1 MKKFL
6 IVLLVIIC
14 LGLGAGVVYMKGSE
28 DNEGPKITFSEDKDT
43 KYTSDMTKEDLLKD
57 VTAQDNRDG
66 DVTDSLTVETIYPKN
81 DGKQV
86 TVIFVAKDSSNN
98 VTKKEFTMEAENG
111 SAENPDLG
119 LVDNEDLNDAD
130 SENTE
135 TDAQDTAE
143 ADTQDTAEND
153 KQDTPDA
160 DSTDS
165 TEASADSADGELTPQ
180 EQAQKT
186 EEDKIAQLSPQAPK
200 MYLTTYYVEVPVGT
214 TLDKLSYVK
223 DIQDDTE
230 TTDELF
236 KKIQI
241 TGDVN
246 TAAAGNYELTYYV
259 VDNQGNSSN
268 GAVLT
273 VVVK

>member
-6 IVLLVIIC
+6 IVLLVIVC
-14 LGLGAGVVYMKGSE
+14 LGLGAGVVYMIGAE

-43 KYTSDMTKEDLLKD
+43 KYTSGMTKEDLLRD
-57 VTAQDNRDG
+57 VKAQDNKDG

-81 DGKQV
+81 DGSQV
-86 TVIFVAKDSSNN
+86 AVIFVAKDKSNN
-98 VTKKEFTMEAENG
+98 VTKKEFTMEAEGG

-119 LVDNEDLNDAD
+119 LVDNEDLTDDAENSD
-130 SENTE
+130 S
-135 TDAQDTAE
+135 TDAE
-143 ADTQDTAEND
+143 ADTQDVQAED
-153 KQDTPDA
+153 STESSDDSA
-160 DSTDS
+160 DSTDG
-165 TEASADSADGELTPQ
+165 DLTPE

-186 EEDKIAQLSPQAPK
+186 EEDKITQLSPQDPK

-230 TTDELF
+230 STSDLF

-246 TAAAGNYELTYYV
+246 TAAAGTYELTYYV

>member
-1 MKKFL
+1 M
-6 IVLLVIIC
+6 
-14 LGLGAGVVYMKGSE
+14 VYIKGSE

-43 KYTSDMTKEDLLKD
+43 KYTSGMTTEDLLKD
-57 VTAQDNRDG
+57 VRAQDNKDG
-66 DVTDSLTVETIYPKN
+66 DVTESLTVETMYPKN
-81 DGKQV
+81 DGKQI
-86 TVIFVAKDSSNN
+86 TVIFVAKDKSNN
-98 VTKKEFTMEAENG
+98 VTKKEFTMEAEDG

-119 LVDNEDLNDAD
+119 LVDNEDLTD
-130 SENTE
+130 NTDE
-135 TDAQDTAE
+135 
-143 ADTQDTAEND
+143 AEN
-153 KQDTPDA
+153 PDA
-160 DSTDS
+160 DSDTEDTSEEDSTDSSDDAADS
-165 TEASADSADGELTPQ
+165 TEGDLTPE

-214 TLDKLSYVK
+214 VLDKLSYVK

-230 TTDELF
+230 TTSDLF

-246 TAAAGNYELTYYV
+246 TATPGTYELTYYV

-268 GAVLT
+268 GAILT

>member
-6 IVLLVIIC
+6 VVLLVIIC
-14 LGLGAGVVYMKGSE
+14 LGLGAGIVYMFGVE

-43 KYTSDMTKEDLLKD
+43 KYTSDMTKEDLLKG

-81 DGKQV
+81 DEKQV
-86 TVIFVAKDSSNN
+86 AVIFVAKDQENN
-98 VTKKEFTMEAENG
+98 VTKKEFTMENEDGTGAD
-111 SAENPDLG
+111 PQMG
-119 LVDNEDLNDAD
+119 LIDNEDLSDA
-130 SENTE
+130 
-135 TDAQDTAE
+135 
-143 ADTQDTAEND
+143 
-153 KQDTPDA
+153 A
-160 DSTDS
+160 DSTDNTDS
-165 TEASADSADGELTPQ
+165 TDDTEAAPADETQDAAAADSIAADSAEYSQDNLTPE

-186 EEDKIAQLSPQAPK
+186 QEDKIAQLSPQDPK
-200 MYLTTYYVEVPVGT
+200 MYLTTYYVEIPAGT

-230 TTDELF
+230 LTSELY

-241 TGDVN
+241 SGDVDTN
-246 TAAAGNYELTYYV
+246 TPGTYELTYYV
-259 VDNQGNSSN
+259 VDNSGNSSN

>member
-6 IVLLVIIC
+6 VVLLVIIC
-14 LGLGAGVVYMKGSE
+14 LGLGAGIVYMFGIE

-43 KYTSDMTKEDLLKD
+43 KYTSDMTKEDLLKG

-81 DGKQV
+81 DEKQV
-86 TVIFVAKDSSNN
+86 AVIFVAKDQENN
-98 VTKKEFTMEAENG
+98 VTKKEFTMENEDG
-111 SAENPDLG
+111 TDTDPQIG
-119 LVDNEDLNDAD
+119 LIDNEDLSDAAD
-130 SENTE
+130 SIDNT
-135 TDAQDTAE
+135 
-143 ADTQDTAEND
+143 
-153 KQDTPDA
+153 
-160 DSTDS
+160 DSTDNTEAAPADETQAAAAVDS
-165 TEASADSADGELTPQ
+165 TEPSQDDLTPE

-186 EEDKIAQLSPQAPK
+186 QEDKIAQLSPQDPK
-200 MYLTTYYVEVPVGT
+200 MYLTTYYVEIPVGT

-230 TTDELF
+230 LTSELY

-241 TGDVN
+241 SGDVDTN
-246 TAAAGNYELTYYV
+246 TPGTYELTYYV
-259 VDNQGNSSN
+259 VDNSGNSSN

>member
-6 IVLLVIIC
+6 IILLVIVCI
-14 LGLGAGVVYMKGSE
+14 GLGAGVIYIKGSE

-43 KYTSDMTKEDLLKD
+43 KYTSGMTTEDLLKD
-57 VTAQDNRDG
+57 VRAQDNKDG
-66 DVTDSLTVETIYPKN
+66 DVTDSLTVETMYPKN
-81 DGKQV
+81 DGEQV
-86 TVIFVAKDSSNN
+86 TVIFVAKDKSNN
-98 VTKKEFTMEAENG
+98 VTKKEFTMEAEDG

-119 LVDNEDLNDAD
+119 LVDNEDLTD
-130 SENTE
+130 NT
-135 TDAQDTAE
+135 DQ
-143 ADTQDTAEND
+143 AEN
-153 KQDTPDA
+153 PDA
-160 DSTDS
+160 DSDTEDTSEEDSTDSSDDAADS
-165 TEASADSADGELTPQ
+165 TEGDLTPE

-214 TLDKLSYVK
+214 ALNKLSYVK

-230 TTDELF
+230 TTSDLF

-246 TAAAGNYELTYYV
+246 TATPGTYELTYYV

-268 GAVLT
+268 GAILT

>member
-6 IVLLVIIC
+6 VFLLVVIC

-28 DNEGPKITFSEDKDT
+28 DSEGPKITFAEGKDT
-43 KYTSDMTKEDLLKD
+43 TYTSDMTEEDLLKD
-57 VTAQDNRDG
+57 VKAQDDKDG

-86 TVIFVAKDSSNN
+86 SVIFVAKDKNNN
-98 VTKKEFTMEAENG
+98 VTKKEFTMEAQDG
-111 SAENPDLG
+111 SAENPQLG
-119 LVDNEDLNDAD
+119 LIDNDGLAEDGDSAD
-130 SENTE
+130 TTEPAEE
-135 TDAQDTAE
+135 TDSQDVAE
-143 ADTQDTAEND
+143 
-153 KQDTPDA
+153 A

-165 TEASADSADGELTPQ
+165 DSTDSESADSTEGDLTPE

-186 EEDKIAQLSPQAPK
+186 QEDKIAQLSPQDPK

-230 TTDELF
+230 TTSELF

-246 TAAAGNYELTYYV
+246 TATPGTYELTYYV
-259 VDNQGNSSN
+259 VDNSGNSSN

>member
-1 MKKFL
+1 MKKLL
-6 IVLLVIIC
+6 ITLLVIIC
-14 LGLGAGVVYMKGSE
+14 VGLGAGVVYMKVSE
-28 DNEGPKITFSEDKDT
+28 DNEGPKITFAEGKDT
-43 KYTSDMTKEDLLKD
+43 HYTSDMTEKDLLKD
-57 VTAQDNRDG
+57 VTAQDDRDG

-86 TVIFVAKDSSNN
+86 AVIFVAKDKKNK

-111 SAENPDLG
+111 SADNPQLG
-119 LVDNEDLNDAD
+119 LIDNEDMDDSTDSSDAAEPAAEGQDSDLVSAD
-130 SENTE
+130 STE
-135 TDAQDTAE
+135 
-143 ADTQDTAEND
+143 
-153 KQDTPDA
+153 A

-165 TEASADSADGELTPQ
+165 ATGDLTPE

-186 EEDKIAQLSPQAPK
+186 QEDKIAQLSPQAPK

-230 TTDELF
+230 STSDLF

-246 TAAAGNYELTYYV
+246 TNTPGTYELTYYV
-259 VDNQGNSSN
+259 VDNSGNSSN

>member
-1 MKKFL
+1 MKKIL
-6 IVLLVIIC
+6 IVLLVIVCI
-14 LGLGAGVVYMKGSE
+14 GLGAGVIYIKGSE

-43 KYTSDMTKEDLLKD
+43 KYTSGMTTEDLLKD
-57 VTAQDNRDG
+57 VRAQDNKDG
-66 DVTDSLTVETIYPKN
+66 DVTDSLTVETMYPKN
-81 DGKQV
+81 DGKQI
-86 TVIFVAKDSSNN
+86 TVIFVAKDKSNN
-98 VTKKEFTMEAENG
+98 VTKKEFTMEAEDG

-119 LVDNEDLNDAD
+119 LVDNEDLTDNAD
-130 SENTE
+130 
-135 TDAQDTAE
+135 QAE
-143 ADTQDTAEND
+143 
-153 KQDTPDA
+153 KPDA
-160 DSTDS
+160 DSDTEDTSEEDSTDSSDDATDS
-165 TEASADSADGELTPQ
+165 TEGDLTPE

-200 MYLTTYYVEVPVGT
+200 LYLT
-214 TLDKLSYVK
+214 SYVK

-230 TTDELF
+230 TRSDLF

-246 TAAAGNYELTYYV
+246 TATPGTYELTYYV

-268 GAVLT
+268 GAILT

>member
-1 MKKFL
+1 MKKFF
-6 IVLLVIIC
+6 VFLLVVIC

-28 DNEGPKITFSEDKDT
+28 DNEGPKITFEEGKDT
-43 KYTSDMTKEDLLKD
+43 NYTSDMTEEDLLKD
-57 VTAQDNRDG
+57 VKAQDDKDG

-86 TVIFVAKDSSNN
+86 SVIFVAKDKNNN
-98 VTKKEFTMEAENG
+98 VTKKEFTMEAQDG
-111 SAENPDLG
+111 SAENPQLG
-119 LVDNEDLNDAD
+119 LIDNDGLAEDGDSADTTEPAEEAD
-130 SENTE
+130 S
-135 TDAQDTAE
+135 QDVTE
-143 ADTQDTAEND
+143 ADGTD
-153 KQDTPDA
+153 P

-165 TEASADSADGELTPQ
+165 DSADSTEGDLTPE

-186 EEDKIAQLSPQAPK
+186 QEDKIAQLSPQDPK

-230 TTDELF
+230 TTSELF

-246 TAAAGNYELTYYV
+246 TATPGTYELTYYV
-259 VDNQGNSSN
+259 VDNSGNSSN

>member
-6 IVLLVIIC
+6 VVLLVIIC
-14 LGLGAGVVYMKGSE
+14 LGLGAGIVYMFGVE

-43 KYTSDMTKEDLLKD
+43 EYTSDITKEDLLKG

-86 TVIFVAKDSSNN
+86 AVIFVAKDQENN
-98 VTKKEFTMEAENG
+98 VTKKEFTMENKDG
-111 SAENPDLG
+111 IDTDPQIG
-119 LVDNEDLNDAD
+119 LIDNEDLSNA
-130 SENTE
+130 
-135 TDAQDTAE
+135 
-143 ADTQDTAEND
+143 
-153 KQDTPDA
+153 A
-160 DSTDS
+160 DSTDNTEAAPADETQAAAAVDS
-165 TEASADSADGELTPQ
+165 TEPSQDDLTPE

-186 EEDKIAQLSPQAPK
+186 QEDKIAQLSPQDPK
-200 MYLTTYYVEVPVGT
+200 MYLTTYYVEIPVGT

-230 TTDELF
+230 LTSELY

-241 TGDVN
+241 SGDVDTN
-246 TAAAGNYELTYYV
+246 TPGTYELTYYV
-259 VDNQGNSSN
+259 VDNSGNSSN
-268 GAVLT
+268 GAILT

>member
-1 MKKFL
+1 MKKFF
-6 IVLLVIIC
+6 VFLLVVIC
-14 LGLGAGVVYMKGSE
+14 LGMGAGVVYMKSSE
-28 DNEGPKITFSEDKDT
+28 DNEGPKITFEEGKDT
-43 KYTSDMTKEDLLKD
+43 NYTSDMTEEDLLKG
-57 VTAQDNRDG
+57 VKAQDDRDG
-66 DVTDSLTVETIYPKN
+66 DVTDSLTVETLYPKN

-86 TVIFVAKDSSNN
+86 SVIFVAKDKNNN
-98 VTKKEFTMEAENG
+98 VTKKEFTMEAQGG
-111 SAENPDLG
+111 SAENPQLG
-119 LVDNEDLNDAD
+119 LIDNDGLPEDGD
-130 SENTE
+130 STDTTDTTEPAEE
-135 TDAQDTAE
+135 TDMQDGTE
-143 ADTQDTAEND
+143 
-153 KQDTPDA
+153 A
-160 DSTDS
+160 DSTDAESGDS
-165 TEASADSADGELTPQ
+165 TEGELTPE

-186 EEDKIAQLSPQAPK
+186 QEDKIEQLSPQDPK

-230 TTDELF
+230 STSDLF

-246 TAAAGNYELTYYV
+246 TATPGTYELTYYV
-259 VDNQGNSSN
+259 VDNNGNNSN

>member
-1 MKKFL
+1 
-6 IVLLVIIC
+6 
-14 LGLGAGVVYMKGSE
+14 
-28 DNEGPKITFSEDKDT
+28 
-43 KYTSDMTKEDLLKD
+43 
-57 VTAQDNRDG
+57 
-66 DVTDSLTVETIYPKN
+66 
-81 DGKQV
+81 
-86 TVIFVAKDSSNN
+86 
-98 VTKKEFTMEAENG
+98 MEAEDG

-119 LVDNEDLNDAD
+119 LVDNEDLTDNAD
-130 SENTE
+130 
-135 TDAQDTAE
+135 QAE
-143 ADTQDTAEND
+143 
-153 KQDTPDA
+153 KPDA
-160 DSTDS
+160 DSDTEDTSEEDSTDSSDDAADS
-165 TEASADSADGELTPQ
+165 TEGDLTPE

-214 TLDKLSYVK
+214 ALDKLSYVK

-230 TTDELF
+230 TRSDLF

-246 TAAAGNYELTYYV
+246 TATPGTYELTYYV

-268 GAVLT
+268 GAILT

>member
-6 IVLLVIIC
+6 IVLLVIVCI
-14 LGLGAGVVYMKGSE
+14 GLGAGVVYMIGAE

-43 KYTSDMTKEDLLKD
+43 KYTSDMTKEDLLKG
-57 VTAQDNRDG
+57 VKAQDNKDG

-81 DGKQV
+81 DGSQV
-86 TVIFVAKDSSNN
+86 AVIFVAKDKSNN
-98 VTKKEFTMEAENG
+98 VTKKEFTMEAEGG

-119 LVDNEDLNDAD
+119 LIDNEEDMTEGAENSDSADAE
-130 SENTE
+130 S
-135 TDAQDTAE
+135 
-143 ADTQDTAEND
+143 DTQDTQE
-153 KQDTPDA
+153 TA

-165 TEASADSADGELTPQ
+165 SDDSADSTDGDLTPE

-186 EEDKIAQLSPQAPK
+186 EEDKIAQLSPQDPK

-230 TTDELF
+230 STSDLF

-246 TAAAGNYELTYYV
+246 TAAAGTYELTYYV